1 MSIYKKVMGSNFD
14 RLHPMLQKRY
24 DLPEG
29 TTYRASGI
37 MKDIK
42 GGPKWLYPIFQVG
55 IRWKLLFP
63 EQGKD
68 IPFTIRNRA
77 FMSDMGK
84 SQVHWER
91 IFHFGKKKRYFNA
104 LMSLDEKQSIIQD
117 YLGEPHLLYADL
129 ELHVTV
135 NGSLTIQSIR
145 QRLVLGKIEIPLPRL
160 FQGLA
165 TVVERYDDEQGL
177 YQIHVTVRN
186 PFIGRVFS
194 YEGTFST
201 DEDT

>member
-1 MSIYKKVMGSNFD
+1 
-14 RLHPMLQKRY
+14 MLQYRY

-29 TTYRASGI
+29 AVFQASGI

-42 GGPKWLYPIFQVG
+42 GGPKWLYPIFQAG
-55 IRWKLLFP
+55 IQWKLLFP
-63 EQGKD
+63 QQGTN
-68 IPFTIRNRA
+68 IPFTIKNQA
-77 FMSDMGK
+77 FISDTGK

-129 ELHVTV
+129 VLHVTD
-135 NGSLTIQSIR
+135 NGSLTIQSLR
-145 QRLVLGKIEIPLPRL
+145 QRIVLGKVEIPLPRI

-165 TVVERYDDEQGL
+165 TVIERYDDEQEL

-186 PFIGRVFS
+186 PLIGRVFS
-194 YEGTFST
+194 YEGTFSA
-201 DEDT
+201 DENA

>member
-1 MSIYKKVMGSNFD
+1 MSIYKKVLGNNFN

-24 DLPEG
+24 DLSEG
-29 TTYRASGI
+29 TDFRASGI

-42 GGPKWLYPIFQVG
+42 SGPKWLYPIFQAG

-68 IPFTIRNRA
+68 IAFTIKNHA
-77 FMSDMGK
+77 FISKTGE

-91 IFHFGKKKRYFNA
+91 IFYFGKKKRYFNA

-129 ELHVTV
+129 ALHVTDT
-135 NGSLTIQSIR
+135 GSLTIQSLR
-145 QRLVLGKIEIPLPRL
+145 QRFVLGKIEIPLPRL
-160 FQGLA
+160 LQGLA
-165 TVVERYDDEQGL
+165 TVTERYDDETKL
-177 YQIHVTVRN
+177 YQIHVMVRN
-186 PFIGRVFS
+186 PLVGRLFS
-194 YEGTFST
+194 YEGAFST